1 MSNKILHLQIPMMDT
16 KAPVRDAF
24 GVSAEAASKFVSMVK
39 EKLGDDW
46 VVVMSP
52 FNPTISE
59 DGQTFYNFKMEQ
71 LTKEELVNLIK

>member
-16 KAPVRDAF
+16 KSPTRDAF
-24 GVSAEAASKFVSMVK
+24 GVNPETAGKFASLIK
-39 EKLGDDW
+39 EKLRDDW
-46 VVVMSP
+46 VVIMSP

-71 LTKEELVNLIK
+71 LSKDELIQLIK

>member
-1 MSNKILHLQIPMMDT
+1 MTKRVLHLQIPLMDT

-24 GVSAEAASKFVSMVK
+24 GVSAEVASKFVSLVK

-46 VVVMSP
+46 AVILSP
-52 FNPTISE
+52 FDPSVSD

-71 LTKEELVNLIK
+71 LTKNELMDLIK